1 MSAINQAE
9 PACSANYVLPV
20 PSMRLFVSLV
30 PILHSFYLIINVF
43 RFVPLDSMAIAH
55 RLNVYRATP
64 LAQLALE
71 QEMPPVRAVQAIISS
86 ILQSQL
92 VRLSVTAGIS
102 ATLLHISAKSAP
114 HHV

>member
-55 RLNVYRATP
+55 RLNVYRAT
-64 LAQLALE
+64 LLVQLALE
-71 QEMPPVRAVQAIISS
+71 QEMPPVKAVQAIISS

-102 ATLLHISAKSAP
+102 ATLLHISAKSAL